1 VLSMMNM
8 KRLGFSAVILLFAM
22 LAALV
27 NPAPAQAADVAFS
40 LIGTPSIS
48 GTNQVG
54 MTLSATT
61 GSWNPTPTTFSYQW
75 RRDGMDINYAT
86 NSTYTLTGDD
96 YQRSISVRV
105 TGSRTGNITAAGTSG
120 SMYISYKGDFLNTPN
135 LSINGTLMVG
145 EYLYAVPGNWPNDV
159 NKTYQW
165 QANYVNIPN
174 AISDTYQ
181 LQPTDKNKT
190 ITLKMTVTRFGY
202 NDSVK
207 TFTALET
214 VKPATPKLLW
224 QYNYSVM
231 TGKNTFKATATHSF
245 GSNDA
250 ITTWC
255 IKKDGV
261 ALTLPLSTKGV
272 YFTDTSNRLLTA
284 YSAGGGCYSSYSD
297 DLINIGL
304 RIDLTDW
311 TVGAHALEATVKDTS
326 GIISLPMAMT
336 VTVAKTAPTVVGNF
350 TSLANPIKDAFT
362 VSASTTTHSTEAPIK
377 RWCMTIDGSNLNHF
391 DSAEFS
397 NSTGAASGRG
407 TLMES
412 QGCIYSSD
420 ASAILTQGN
429 VVIDSKQFANGVHE
443 LGIKVMSQDSEGT
456 FWWSDVI
463 KTSFKIKNPYVPNV
477 NWSSA
482 TNKVAAKGKAN
493 SIAGN
498 ITANIPGSPSKVTLS
513 AQNASGGW
521 DVFFTGN
528 NSNNFATA
536 AKFTKNTSVQIEI
549 FDEDSLSVL
558 TDEVLVRVAPVVALA
573 KPKIVLTGSTISDK
587 ITKTVTV
594 TATSAGLNA
603 NCSAKWSG
611 GSSKFAMK
619 VGKGS
624 FTFRPRGSGSV
635 SVVCNAAEM
644 APSAAA
650 VAKY

>member
-1 VLSMMNM
+1 MLSMMNI
-8 KRLGFSAVILLFAM
+8 KRRGFAAITLLIAM
-22 LAALV
+22 LVALV

-61 GSWNPTPTTFSYQW
+61 GTWSPTPTTFSYQW
-75 RRDGMDINYAT
+75 RRDGMDINFAT
-86 NSTYTLTGDD
+86 NSTYTLIGDD
-96 YQRSISVRV
+96 YQHNISVRV
-105 TGSRTGNITAAGTSG
+105 TGSRVGNITAAGTSG

-135 LSINGTLMVG
+135 LTVNGIMMVG

-165 QANYVNIPN
+165 QANLVNIPN

-181 LQPTDKNKT
+181 LQAADKNKT

-207 TFTALET
+207 TYTALEM

-255 IKKDGV
+255 IKRDGI

-272 YFTDTSNRLLTA
+272 YFTDENNRLLTA

-311 TVGAHALEATVKDTS
+311 TVGSHTLEATVKDIS
-326 GIISLPMAMT
+326 GIVSQPMGMS

-350 TSLANPIKDAFT
+350 TSLANPVKDLFNI
-362 VSASTTTHSTEAPIK
+362 SASTTTHTTEAPIK
-377 RWCMTIDGSNLNHF
+377 RWCMTVDGLNVNDFSGATFTSGAGAVQSRTNLVQ
-391 DSAEFS
+391 
-397 NSTGAASGRG
+397 NS
-407 TLMES
+407 
-412 QGCIYSSD
+412 GCIYSTD
-420 ASAILTQGN
+420 PNAILTQGD
-429 VVIDSKQFANGVHE
+429 VSIDSKQFANGVHE

-456 FWWSDVI
+456 FWWSDVV
-463 KTSFKIKNPYVPNV
+463 KTSFKIKNPYVPKV
-477 NWSSA
+477 SWSSV

-513 AQNASGGW
+513 SQNASGGW
-521 DVFFTGN
+521 DVFFTGS
-528 NSNNFATA
+528 NSNNFATS
-536 AKFTKNTSVQIEI
+536 AKFTKNTAVQIEI
-549 FDEDSLSVL
+549 FDEDALSVL
-558 TDEVLVRVAPVVALA
+558 TEEVQVRVAPVVSLA
-573 KPKIVLTGSTISDK
+573 KPKVVLTGSTISDK

-603 NCSAKWSG
+603 TCSAKWGG

-619 VGKGS
+619 SGKGS
-624 FTFRPRGSGSV
+624 FTFRPSGSGSV
-635 SVVCNAAEM
+635 SVICNAEEM

-650 VAKY
+650 IAKY

>member
-1 VLSMMNM
+1 LNF
-8 KRLGFSAVILLFAM
+8 KRRGIAAITLLVAM
-22 LAALV
+22 LVAVV

-40 LIGTPSIS
+40 QIGTPTVS

-61 GSWNPTPTTFSYQW
+61 GTWNPTPTTFSYQW

-86 NSTYTLTGDD
+86 NSTYTLIGDD
-96 YQRSISVRV
+96 YLHNVTVRV

-120 SMYISYKGDFLNTPN
+120 SIYISYKGDFANTSN
-135 LSINGTLMVG
+135 LTVDGTMMVG
-145 EYLYAVPGNWPNDV
+145 EYLYAIPGTWPSDV
-159 NKTYQW
+159 NKTFQW
-165 QANYVNIPN
+165 QANLVNIPN

-181 LQPTDKNKT
+181 LQPADKNKT
-190 ITLKMTVTRFGY
+190 ISLKMTVTRVGY
-202 NDSVK
+202 NDAVK
-207 TFTALET
+207 TFTSPDL
-214 VKPATPKLLW
+214 VKPAAPKLLW

-272 YFTDTSNRLLTA
+272 YFTDVSNRVLSA
-284 YSAGGGCYSSYSD
+284 YNAGGGCYSSYSD

-311 TVGAHALEATVKDTS
+311 TIGAHTLEATVKDTS
-326 GIISLPMAMT
+326 GMVSQAKAMS
-336 VTVAKTAPTVVGNF
+336 VTVAKTAPTVVSNF
-350 TSLANPIKDAFT
+350 ASLANPVKDLFT
-362 VSASTTTHSTEAPIK
+362 VTASTTTHSTDAPIK
-377 RWCMTIDGSNLNHF
+377 RWCMTVDGVGVNQFSGATFTSGSGALQSKANLVQ
-391 DSAEFS
+391 DS
-397 NSTGAASGRG
+397 
-407 TLMES
+407 
-412 QGCIYSSD
+412 GCISSTD
-420 ASAILTQGN
+420 PNAILTQGDVN
-429 VVIDSKQFANGVHE
+429 IDSKQFANGVHE
-443 LGIKVMSQDSEGT
+443 LGVKVMSQDNEGT

-463 KTSFKIKNPYVPNV
+463 KTSFKIKNPYVPTV
-477 NWSSA
+477 TWSSA
-482 TNKVAAKGKAN
+482 TGKVVTKGTANK
-493 SIAGN
+493 IAGN

-513 AQNASGGW
+513 SQNASGDW

-528 NSNNFATA
+528 NSNSFATA
-536 AKFTKNTSVQIEI
+536 AKFVKNTAVQIEI

-558 TDEVLVRVAPVVALA
+558 KNEVEVRVAPVVALA
-573 KPKIVLTGSTISDK
+573 KPKVVLTGSTISDK

-603 NCSAKWSG
+603 SCSAKWGG
-611 GSSKFAMK
+611 GSTKFAMK
-619 VGKGS
+619 SGKGS
-624 FTFRPRGSGSV
+624 FTFRPGGSGSV
-635 SVVCNAAEM
+635 SVICNAAEM